1 VRSIRLHKHFTWQ
14 VNVRKIIAAWRV
26 RQHWPWDLLGA
37 LALSRGLP
45 QLHFQFGVYFYLAA
59 CNLDLLFPR
68 LIATLLHREL
78 MLTCCN
84 THN

>member
-1 VRSIRLHKHFTWQ
+1 VRSIRLDNIFTWQ
-14 VNVRKIIAAWRV
+14 VNVRQIIAAWGGATALAV
-26 RQHWPWDLLGA
+26 DLLSA